1 MWKRAELKRRGRE
14 NFRKNYWPAAAVSL
28 VLAVMMTNIGGPY
41 LIRGEKYNLVSI
53 LWTDLLIPWKFQTG
67 IGIVLIRDILY
78 IFIFAVI
85 EVGGAAFYIR
95 NREEQAKAGL
105 VFSGFFVG
113 RYKKYMKGMFMMHL
127 ELFFWYL
134 MLLVPGI
141 IKSYAFRMVPYLLAE
156 DPDLTFAEML
166 HISEEMMRG
175 QKWKAFLLDVSF
187 LGWRVLTT
195 LTLGIAGIFFT
206 GPYIDA
212 VNAELYAVLRE
223 ERRVQYDADSTVIGV
238 HPAHRE

>member
-105 VFSGFFVG
+105 VFSGFFDG

-127 ELFFWYL
+127 ELIFWYL

-175 QKWKAFLLDVSF
+175 QKWKAFLLDAH
-187 LGWRVLTT
+187 LPGME
-195 LTLGIAGIFFT
+195 GA
-206 GPYIDA
+206 YHIDSGNSRNLFYRPIHRCSECGA
-212 VNAELYAVLRE
+212 VRSAQGRAEGTI
-223 ERRVQYDADSTVIGV
+223 RRGQHSYWGSSS
-238 HPAHRE
+238 PS

>member
-127 ELFFWYL
+127 ELFF
-134 MLLVPGI
+134 GI
-141 IKSYAFRMVPYLLAE
+141 
-156 DPDLTFAEML
+156 
-166 HISEEMMRG
+166 
-175 QKWKAFLLDVSF
+175 
-187 LGWRVLTT
+187 
-195 LTLGIAGIFFT
+195 
-206 GPYIDA
+206 
-212 VNAELYAVLRE
+212 
-223 ERRVQYDADSTVIGV
+223 
-238 HPAHRE
+238 

>member
-95 NREEQAKAGL
+95 NREEPVSYTHLGGICAGHGIHAGTGAGFL
-105 VFSGFFVG
+105 SHTLHHVHLYVLYRSGPKDHG
-113 RYKKYMKGMFMMHL
+113 
-127 ELFFWYL
+127 
-134 MLLVPGI
+134 
-141 IKSYAFRMVPYLLAE
+141 
-156 DPDLTFAEML
+156 
-166 HISEEMMRG
+166 
-175 QKWKAFLLDVSF
+175 
-187 LGWRVLTT
+187 
-195 LTLGIAGIFFT
+195 AGIHT
-206 GPYIDA
+206 
-212 VNAELYAVLRE
+212 EK
-223 ERRVQYDADSTVIGV
+223 SS
-238 HPAHRE
+238 

>member
-105 VFSGFFVG
+105 VFSGFFDG

-127 ELFFWYL
+127 ELIFWYL

-141 IKSYAFRMVPYLLAE
+141 IKCYAFRMVPYLLAME
-156 DPDLTFAEML
+156 SISSGCIVPGMEGAYHIDSGNSRNLFYRPIHRCSECGAVRSAQGRAEGT
-166 HISEEMMRG
+166 IRRG
-175 QKWKAFLLDVSF
+175 QRSYWGSS
-187 LGWRVLTT
+187 R
-195 LTLGIAGIFFT
+195 
-206 GPYIDA
+206 P
-212 VNAELYAVLRE
+212 
-223 ERRVQYDADSTVIGV
+223 S
-238 HPAHRE
+238 

>member
-28 VLAVMMTNIGGPY
+28 VLAVMMTNIGGRNPDR
-41 LIRGEKYNLVSI
+41 RGKTATWCQSTMDEPSDSLEVSDRHRDRI
-53 LWTDLLIPWKFQTG
+53 DQ
-67 IGIVLIRDILY
+67 DILY

-105 VFSGFFVG
+105 VFSGFFDS

-127 ELFFWYL
+127 ELIFWYL

-195 LTLGIAGIFFT
+195 LTLGIPGIFFT

-212 VNAELYAVLRE
+212 VNAEPDAQHQE
-223 ERRVQYDADSTVIGV
+223 ERRALT
-238 HPAHRE
+238 

>member
-105 VFSGFFVG
+105 VFSGFFDG

-156 DPDLTFAEML
+156 DPDLTFAERGDDARTEMESISSGCIL
-166 HISEEMMRG
+166 PGMEGAYHIDSGNSRNLFYRPIHRCSECGAVRSAQGRAEGTIRRG
-175 QKWKAFLLDVSF
+175 QRSYWGSS
-187 LGWRVLTT
+187 R
-195 LTLGIAGIFFT
+195 
-206 GPYIDA
+206 P
-212 VNAELYAVLRE
+212 
-223 ERRVQYDADSTVIGV
+223 S
-238 HPAHRE
+238 

>member
-53 LWTDLLIPWKFQTG
+53 LWTDFLIPWKFQTG

-105 VFSGFFVG
+105 VFSGFFDG

-141 IKSYAFRMVPYLLAE
+141 IQSYAFRMAPYILAE
-156 DPDLTFAEML
+156 NPDAGFEEIL
-166 HISEEMMRG
+166 HTSEDMMRG
-175 QKWKAFLLDVSF
+175 QKWRAFLLDLSF
-187 LGWRVLTT
+187 LGWRVLTI
-195 LTLGIAGIFFT
+195 LTFGVLGIFFT
-206 GPYIDA
+206 GPYIEA
-212 VNAELYAVLRE
+212 VNAELYAVLKE
-223 ERRVQYDADSTVIGV
+223 ERMRRLDADNHGISSR
-238 HPAHRE
+238 PS

>member
-1 MWKRAELKRRGRE
+1 
-14 NFRKNYWPAAAVSL
+14 
-28 VLAVMMTNIGGPY
+28 
-41 LIRGEKYNLVSI
+41 
-53 LWTDLLIPWKFQTG
+53 
-67 IGIVLIRDILY
+67 
-78 IFIFAVI
+78 
-85 EVGGAAFYIR
+85 
-95 NREEQAKAGL
+95 
-105 VFSGFFVG
+105 
-113 RYKKYMKGMFMMHL
+113 
-127 ELFFWYL
+127 
-134 MLLVPGI
+134 
-141 IKSYAFRMVPYLLAE
+141 MVPYLLAE

-223 ERRVQYDADSTVIGV
+223 ERRVQYDGDSAVIGV